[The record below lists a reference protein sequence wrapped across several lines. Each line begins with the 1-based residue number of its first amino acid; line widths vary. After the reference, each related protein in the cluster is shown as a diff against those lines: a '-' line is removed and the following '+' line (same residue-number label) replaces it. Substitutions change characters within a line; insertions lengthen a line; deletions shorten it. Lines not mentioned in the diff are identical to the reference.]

1 MKDLESML
9 SEEVKRNIR
18 ESLVYAAFA
27 SLPQPYM
34 RRLVVQE
41 FYASLNRKAMLWNYE
56 AEAEVEAAL
65 KQLEAL
71 ENPHDSPAACGGC
84 KFYSGGPYGFC
95 ERPDVPKNI
104 SHVVADV
111 SPSCR
116 FYEPKP

>member
-1 MKDLESML
+1 MKDLESKSML
-9 SEEVKRNIR
+9 SEEVKRNVR
-18 ESLVYAAFA
+18 ESLVYAVFT
-27 SLPQPYM
+27 SLKQPYL
-34 RRLVVQE
+34 RRVIIQD
-41 FYASLNRKAMLWNYE
+41 FYASLNRKAMLWNFE

-71 ENPHDSPAACGGC
+71 ENPATCGGC

>member
-1 MKDLESML
+1 MKDLESKSML
-9 SEEVKRNIR
+9 REEVKRNVR
-18 ESLVYAAFA
+18 ESLVYAVFT

-41 FYASLNRKAMLWNYE
+41 FYASLNRKLILWNYE

-71 ENPHDSPAACGGC
+71 ENP
-84 KFYSGGPYGFC
+84 
-95 ERPDVPKNI
+95 DVPKNI

-116 FYEPKP
+116 FY